1 MGKLFN
7 IALKDLRMVFRDP
20 GTLIMMLATPFMLTL
35 LMAFAFGGGGGSN
48 VLQHV
53 PLAVVNHDEGTLGQ
67 SLVGALHSQGLADL
81 LSPIDLKDDTAARD
95 MVDNGETAA
104 AIIIPSGF
112 SENLTSSDGAMG
124 ATGANG
130 GTGTAQGSQTAIE
143 LYTNPAK
150 PVSSGVVRSV
160 LESIVSR
167 YMAGSVGGQVA
178 VTQLIGSGLISPQ
191 EALAVGRE
199 IGQRAALQTT
209 QTQLITV
216 SSESAAGGSQSNSS
230 GGFNWLGYMA
240 PSMAIMFLKF
250 TVTGGGRT
258 ILAEREAGTL
268 PRMLVTPTGPV
279 QVVGGKVLGIF
290 VVGLVQM
297 GILIVASLLLFHLH
311 WGLALGV
318 VLLTVALVAA
328 ATGWGMLLAAYC
340 RTPAQAGQFGSMLA
354 LVFAILAGNLVP
366 RQILPEWLRNISYV
380 TPNAWG
386 LEGYTKLAAGSGL
399 ADIALIIVALLA
411 MAAVLFAGATALFR
425 RQYA

>member
-35 LMAFAFGGGGGSN
+35 VMAFAFGGGGGSN
-48 VLQHV
+48 LLQHV
-53 PLAVVNHDEGTLGQ
+53 SLVVVNHDEGTLGQ
-67 SLVGALHSQGLADL
+67 SLVDTLHSQGLADL
-81 LSPIDLKDDTAARD
+81 LSPTDLKDDAAARD
-95 MVDNGETAA
+95 MVDNRETVAA
-104 AIIIPSGF
+104 VIIPSGF
-112 SENLTSSDGAMG
+112 SESLTSS
-124 ATGANG
+124 NG
-130 GTGTAQGSQTAIE
+130 GAGTAQGGGSGQAVIE
-143 LYTNPAK
+143 LYTNPTK
-150 PVSSGVVRSV
+150 PVSAGVVRSV
-160 LESIVSR
+160 VESIVSR
-167 YMAGSVGGQVA
+167 YTAGSVGGQV
-178 VTQLIGSGLISPQ
+178 TMQQLIASRLISPQ
-191 EALAVGRE
+191 EALTVGQE
-199 IGQRAALQTT
+199 IGRRAALQTT
-209 QTQLITV
+209 QAQLITV
-216 SSESAAGGSQSNSS
+216 NSQNASGGSDSNSTV
-230 GGFNWLGYMA
+230 GFDWLGYMA
-240 PSMAIMFLKF
+240 PSMAIMFLMF
-250 TVTGGGRT
+250 TVTGGGRA

-268 PRMLVTPTGPV
+268 PRMLVSPTGPG
-279 QVVGGKVLGIF
+279 QVIGGKVLGIF
-290 VVGLVQM
+290 VIGLVQM
-297 GILIVASLLLFHLH
+297 GILIVASLLLFHLQ
-311 WGLALGV
+311 WGPALGV

-366 RQILPEWLRNISYV
+366 RQVLPEWLRNISYV